1 MPANK
6 NAIIR
11 YRIIDRCLRNSMRRY
26 PTKEYIRQQIS
37 QELFGEG
44 GTEIS
49 VSSVEKDLIAM
60 RDDAALGYHAPI
72 RYHKTEKGYYYEDPN
87 YSIDGLGLSTQDS
100 DALRE
105 AASLLNAF
113 VELPVFAD
121 LKEAIG
127 KINTR
132 FSLSSELDDPGIDQY
147 VQFEAAT
154 SSAGKEW
161 LKPVYQ
167 YIVQRQPIRF
177 RYNNIYKNEQREHQ
191 LDPYLLKEVR
201 NKWYLVGWHNKHQR
215 FTTYALDRIS
225 ELQPTGKPFTFRR
238 DFDVAGFYKY
248 STGIMEGSTPPEKL
262 VLEAYGSIARLLRI
276 NPLHHS
282 QRPVKELKDGIR
294 MELDVSITEELIRQL
309 LTYSNQLKV
318 IKPVALKKQMHLA
331 LQQALALYQPEK

>member
-26 PTKEYIRQQIS
+26 PSKEYIRQQIS
-37 QELFGEG
+37 EQLFGEG
-44 GTEIS
+44 GSEIS
-49 VSSVEKDLIAM
+49 ISSVEKDIIAM

-72 RYHKTEKGYYYEDPN
+72 KYHKTEKGYYYEDPN
-87 YSIDGLGLSTQDS
+87 FSIDGIGLNTQDS

-113 VELPVFAD
+113 VDLPVFAD
-121 LKEAIG
+121 LKAAIE

-132 FSLSSELDDPGIDQY
+132 FSLSAELDDPGIEEY
-147 VQFEAAT
+147 VQFEQAT

-167 YIVQRQPIRF
+167 YITDRQPIRF
-177 RYNNIYKNEQREHQ
+177 RYNNIYKNEQKEHT

-201 NKWYLVGWHNKHQR
+201 NKWYVIGWNNKYQR

-225 ELQPTGKPFTFRR
+225 ELEPAGKPFKFRR
-238 DFDVAGFYKY
+238 DFNPGDFYKY
-248 STGIMEGSTPPEKL
+248 STGIMEGGTPGEKI
-262 VLEAYGSIARLLRI
+262 VVEAYGAIARLLRI
-276 NPLHHS
+276 NPLHQS
-282 QRPVKELKDGIR
+282 QQVIRELKDGIR
-294 MELDVSITEELIRQL
+294 MELEVSITEELIRQL
-309 LTYSNQLKV
+309 LTYSNQLKIIRPAALQKE
-318 IKPVALKKQMHLA
+318 IKGA
-331 LQQALALYQPEK
+331 LQQGLNYYQP